1 MDHRTGNNFGPA
13 NLTFSSGFSQNVLPH
28 GATVTET
35 TYFDPSDAAF
45 GITDLLQS
53 ASFSAPGGAGPLANT
68 FDVFGNYSLT
78 QEYVITV
85 PIPSTPSALSTIS
98 LDTTFNDPAGQ
109 TPETAT
115 WAMLGIG
122 CAGIGLL
129 GLTKRRKVSRYA
141 L

>member
-1 MDHRTGNNFGPA
+1 MT
-13 NLTFSSGFSQNVLPH
+13 
-28 GATVTET
+28 
-35 TYFDPSDAAF
+35 
-45 GITDLLQS
+45 
-53 ASFSAPGGAGPLANT
+53 NT